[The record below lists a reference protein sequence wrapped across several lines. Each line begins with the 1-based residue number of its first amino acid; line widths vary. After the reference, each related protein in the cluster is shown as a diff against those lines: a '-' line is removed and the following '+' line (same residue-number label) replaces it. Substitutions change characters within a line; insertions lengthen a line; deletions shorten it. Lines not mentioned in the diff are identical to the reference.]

1 MNECAWCGGLF
12 VPREVLADILF
23 SAERCGALAASAAAR
38 APVGARD
45 RDVRYLPCPQCH
57 STMNRV
63 NFGKVSGVIVDV
75 CKLHGTWFD
84 GGELTLV
91 VSFVAAGGLER
102 TRAREREAKQSGQAR
117 DRAARTHA
125 TLAAPLHTRADAD
138 ERLAMWRDF
147 VTALLSR

>member
-1 MNECAWCGGLF
+1 
-12 VPREVLADILF
+12 
-23 SAERCGALAASAAAR
+23 
-38 APVGARD
+38 
-45 RDVRYLPCPQCH
+45 
-57 STMNRV
+57 MNRV